1 MKTRHKKYLY
11 LIATATAGLSLF
23 SGCNKFLDE
32 SNPSNY
38 TIDTYYT
45 RPEHAQAAVD
55 ATYAS
60 LRDITESGFGGGA
73 WTMTEFATG
82 LANTDLGQAVN
93 SYYVKDLRNTSE
105 NGYGTSYWGN
115 YYTGIANT
123 NLAIAKIPGITMDE
137 LTKKR
142 LLGEARFMR
151 AWYYFTLVRLFGNIP
166 LLTEPVLSTVDP
178 NFRPKQAK
186 PEEVYTQIVEDLK
199 VAEAAGLPWTSI
211 EGRVSL
217 GATKSMLA
225 SVYLTMA
232 GYPLQKGK
240 EYYTLAA
247 QKAAEVID
255 SKHFKLFMSYDDL
268 HNPAK
273 KNTEEHIFMI
283 QFKTGTIPGNWQSL
297 IIPYNKGISAYSAE
311 TGGIY
316 ANPDFVK
323 TYEPNDLRPKEKQFF
338 FTKFKDEKDSTKIVE
353 LGGYF
358 IYKLFDV
365 AAQTKGANSDLNY
378 GLIRFAD
385 VLLTYAEAINEVE
398 GPNEKAYQAVNEIRK
413 RAKLD
418 PLSGL
423 STNDFREAVW
433 RERWYELC
441 YENKTWFDMVRL
453 RKAFNLTTKKFENYV
468 GHKFSY
474 GPVLR
479 ERELLFP
486 IPSTDILNNKN
497 LLQNPGY

>member
-1 MKTRHKKYLY
+1 M
-11 LIATATAGLSLF
+11 
-23 SGCNKFLDE
+23 D
-32 SNPSNY
+32 
-38 TIDTYYT
+38 
-45 RPEHAQAAVD
+45 AV
-55 ATYAS
+55 
-60 LRDITESGFGGGA
+60 
-73 WTMTEFATG
+73 
-82 LANTDLGQAVN
+82 
-93 SYYVKDLRNTSE
+93 
-105 NGYGTSYWGN
+105 
-115 YYTGIANT
+115 
-123 NLAIAKIPGITMDE
+123 
-137 LTKKR
+137 TKKR

-166 LLTEPVLSTVDP
+166 LLTEPVLSTTDP
-178 NFRPKQAK
+178 NFKPKQAK
-186 PEEVYTQIVEDLK
+186 TEEVYTQIVEDLK
-199 VAEAAGLPWTSI
+199 QAEAAGLSWTSP
-211 EGRVSL
+211 EGRASL
-217 GATKSMLA
+217 GAAKSLLA
-225 SVYLTMA
+225 NVYLTMA
-232 GYPLQKGK
+232 GFPLQKGK

-255 SKHFKLFMSYDDL
+255 SKQFKLFASYEDL
-268 HNPAK
+268 HTPAK

-283 QFKTGTIPGNWQSL
+283 QFKTGVIPGNWQEL

-323 TYEPNDLRPKEKQFF
+323 TFEANDLRTKEKQFF
-338 FTKFKDEKDSTKIVE
+338 FTKFTDEKDRTKTVD

-365 AAQTKGANSDLNY
+365 AAQTTGANSDLNY
-378 GLIRFAD
+378 GLIRYAD
-385 VLLTYAEAINEVE
+385 VLLTYAEAINEVG
-398 GPNEKAYQAVNEIRK
+398 GPSEKAYEAVNAIRK
-413 RAKLD
+413 RATLT

-423 STNDFREAVW
+423 SANDFREAVW

-453 RKAFNLTTKKFENYV
+453 RKAFNLSTKKFDDYV

-486 IPSTDILNNKN
+486 IPSTDILNNTN
-497 LLQNPGY
+497 LVQNPGY

>member
-1 MKTRHKKYLY
+1 MKPIYIKYLY
-11 LIATATAGLSLF
+11 LVVGAMTCFSLF

-45 RPEHAQAAVD
+45 KPEHAQAAVD

-60 LRDITESGFGGGA
+60 LREITGSGFGGGA

-82 LANTDLGQAVN
+82 LANTDLGQAVD

-105 NGYGTSYWGN
+105 NGYGTNYWGN
-115 YYTGIANT
+115 YYTGIANA
-123 NLAIAKIPGITMDE
+123 NLAIAKIPGITMDAV
-137 LTKKR
+137 TKKR

-166 LLTEPVLSTVDP
+166 LLTEPVLSTTDP
-178 NFRPKQAK
+178 NFKPKQAK
-186 PEEVYTQIVEDLK
+186 TEEVYTQIVEDLK
-199 VAEAAGLPWTSI
+199 QAEAAGLSWTSP
-211 EGRVSL
+211 EGRASL
-217 GATKSMLA
+217 GATKSLLA
-225 SVYLTMA
+225 NVYLTMA
-232 GYPLQKGK
+232 GFPLQKGK

-255 SKHFKLFMSYDDL
+255 SKQFKLFASYEDL
-268 HNPAK
+268 HTPAK

-283 QFKTGTIPGNWQSL
+283 QFKTGVIPGNWQEL

-323 TYEPNDLRPKEKQFF
+323 TFEANDLRTKEKQFF
-338 FTKFKDEKDSTKIVE
+338 FTKFTDEKDRTKTVD

-365 AAQTKGANSDLNY
+365 AAQTTGANSDLNY
-378 GLIRFAD
+378 GLIRYAD
-385 VLLTYAEAINEVE
+385 VLLTYAEAINEVG
-398 GPNEKAYQAVNEIRK
+398 GPSEKAYEAVNAIRK
-413 RAKLD
+413 RATLT

-423 STNDFREAVW
+423 SANDFREAVW

-453 RKAFNLTTKKFENYV
+453 RKAFNLSTKKFDDYV

-474 GPVLR
+474 GPVLQ

-486 IPSTDILNNKN
+486 IPSTDILNNTN
-497 LLQNPGY
+497 LVQNPGY